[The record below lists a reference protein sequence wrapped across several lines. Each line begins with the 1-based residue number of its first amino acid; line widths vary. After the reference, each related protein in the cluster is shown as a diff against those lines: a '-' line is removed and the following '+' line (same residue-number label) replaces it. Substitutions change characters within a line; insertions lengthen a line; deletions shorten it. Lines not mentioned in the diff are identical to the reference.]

1 MSEKIFA
8 LLLRLY
14 PACFRARYGE
24 ESLQLLRD
32 RLRDE
37 TGILARVRLV
47 FDLLT
52 DTAIALP
59 RAHRLPIPAISA
71 ASAGSLNGLPS
82 FSVLEPQSLRPAALV
97 LASIIGITSA
107 ATFAVVLQYA
117 GINHASR
124 LAIVEQHAAAER
136 RWTNGGFLG
145 RPLPPPPPPPSYDM
159 LETPM
164 DPPPPSVS
172 PHPASTS
179 TSPANSTRSAPAAR
193 PAAIPGP
200 SANNLQSGPAREL
213 TPIILVPVLGPET
226 QTGPAIPLP
235 ALEKQLGIVP
245 ETTDRGPAS
254 RSPSRPTP
262 VQPYAN
268 TGKRRSIVVLNPTT
282 EPPPCPATTS
292 ETGSNS
298 SINPA
303 SSAASA
309 RKSLPCSKSPKSPTA
324 SASPASAAAPK

>member
-14 PACFRARYGE
+14 PAHFRARYGE

-37 TGILARVRLV
+37 PGLLARLRLW

-59 RAHRLPIPAISA
+59 RIHSMPAPALSA
-71 ASAGSLNGLPS
+71 AAVAPSNGLPS
-82 FSVLEPQSLRPAALV
+82 FGVLEPQSLRPAALV
-97 LASIIGITSA
+97 LASIIGISGCG
-107 ATFAVVLQYA
+107 TFAILLRFA

-124 LAIVEQHAAAER
+124 LAQIEKRAAIER

-164 DPPPPSVS
+164 DTSPPSIS
-172 PHPASTS
+172 PHPATS
-179 TSPANSTRSAPAAR
+179 ASPANSTRSAPAAT
-193 PAAIPGP
+193 PAPIPGP
-200 SANNLQSGPAREL
+200 AANNLQPGPPREL
-213 TPIILVPVLGPET
+213 TPLIMVPVLGPET

-235 ALEKQLGIVP
+235 ALEKQFGILP
-245 ETTDRGPAS
+245 ETPSPVPANHA
-254 RSPSRPTP
+254 PSRATSA
-262 VQPYAN
+262 QPFAKPA
-268 TGKRRSIVVLNPTT
+268 GRRSIVVLNPST
-282 EPPPCPATTS
+282 ERPPCPATTS

-309 RKSLPCSKSPKSPTA
+309 RMSPPCSKSPKSPTA
-324 SASPASAAAPK
+324 SANPASIAAPK